1 MTPSLF
7 GMLARLVLASMI
19 LASAVLA
26 PRAAAEPVEFGVVAH
41 QGGPEDTRTGESLA
55 AFATALETGVSTLE
69 LDIGITKDQQP
80 VVWHDEFI
88 DPAKC
93 ADTSPAHA
101 HDPQY
106 PYVGRLI
113 HELTL
118 AQIRTLACGNKI
130 AALSEVFA
138 LVDQYHADVRYDI
151 ETKVDAE
158 KSSRT
163 AAPETFV
170 AVILAAVRAAGKV
183 DRVVIESFD
192 WRTLPLVHRA
202 ESSIALAALWDRQTW
217 VARSPWLAGVDPAVV
232 GDAVAGA
239 AQVGATIV
247 SPEQSLVDRALVE
260 RCHAMALEVLP
271 WTVDT
276 AEDMRAQIDNGVDG
290 IITNYPAVLRSVL
303 AERGMPQPRAYRR

>member
-1 MTPSLF
+1 
-7 GMLARLVLASMI
+7 MLARLVFASMI

-158 KSSRT
+158 NSSRT

-170 AVILAAVRAAGKV
+170 TVILAAVRAAGKV

>member
-1 MTPSLF
+1 MTPGVG
-7 GMLARLVLASMI
+7 GMLARLVFASMT
-19 LASAVLA
+19 LAATVLA
-26 PRAAAEPVEFGVVAH
+26 PNAAAEPVEFDVVAH
-41 QGGPEDTRTGESLA
+41 QGGPGDTRTGESLA
-55 AFATALETGVSTLE
+55 AFAAALETGVSTLE

-93 ADTSPAHA
+93 ADTSPAHPR
-101 HDPQY
+101 DPQY
-106 PYVGRLI
+106 PYVGKLV

-118 AQIRTLACGNKI
+118 TQIRTLDCGNKI
-130 AALSEVFA
+130 AALPEVFA

-158 KSSRT
+158 KPSRT

-170 AVILAAVRAAGKV
+170 AVILAAIRAAGKV
-183 DRVVIESFD
+183 DRVEIESFD

-202 ESSIALAALWDRQTW
+202 ESSIALAALWDQQTW
-217 VARSPWLAGVDPAVV
+217 VARSLWLAGVDPAVV

-239 AQVGATIV
+239 AQVGATIL
-247 SPEQSLVDRALVE
+247 SPEQSLVDPALVE
-260 RCHAMALEVLP
+260 RSHAMALKVLP

-276 AEDMRAQIDNGVDG
+276 AEDMRAQIDEGVDG

-303 AERGMPQPRAYRR
+303 AERGMALPRSYRR

>member
-7 GMLARLVLASMI
+7 GMLARLVFASMI

-158 KSSRT
+158 NSSRT

-170 AVILAAVRAAGKV
+170 TVILAAVRAAGKV

>member
-1 MTPSLF
+1 LTPSLF
-7 GMLARLVLASMI
+7 GILARLVFASMV
-19 LASAVLA
+19 LASAVVA

-69 LDIGITKDQQP
+69 LDIGITRDQQP

-101 HDPQY
+101 RDPQY
-106 PYVGRLI
+106 PYVGKLI

-130 AALSEVFA
+130 AALPEVFA

-158 KSSRT
+158 NPSRT

-183 DRVVIESFD
+183 DRVAIESFD

-202 ESSIALAALWDRQTW
+202 ESSITLAALWDRQTW

-239 AQVGATIV
+239 AQVGATIL
-247 SPEQSLVDRALVE
+247 SPEQSLVDRAFVE

-290 IITNYPAVLRSVL
+290 IITTYPAVLRSVL

>member
-7 GMLARLVLASMI
+7 GMLARLVFASMI

-158 KSSRT
+158 NTSRT

-170 AVILAAVRAAGKV
+170 TVILAAVRAAGKV

>member
-1 MTPSLF
+1 
-7 GMLARLVLASMI
+7 MLARLVFASMI

-158 KSSRT
+158 NTSRT

-170 AVILAAVRAAGKV
+170 TVILAAVRAAGKV